1 MIRLIRWQSALP
13 QFVYFISCP
22 WISGRIQRLVL
33 RTNVLNTVVETNF
46 GGKEIKRLNVL
57 EKIDPEYKIAK
68 IACDGGCGKVSR

>member
-1 MIRLIRWQSALP
+1 
-13 QFVYFISCP
+13 
-22 WISGRIQRLVL
+22 L